1 MTEKFIYND
10 ERFADIEMLRYPLL
24 GFEALTLQQKLYIY
38 CLSEATLYGRDIT
51 FDQFGRYNLLIR
63 KTLEAVLRH
72 YEGDRTP
79 TTRRHGAMGSARSLS
94 LTTRFARW

>member
-51 FDQFGRYNLLIR
+51 FDQFGRC
-63 KTLEAVLRH
+63 KTCRRSKSVVL
-72 YEGDRTP
+72 P
-79 TTRRHGAMGSARSLS
+79 
-94 LTTRFARW
+94 RFPA